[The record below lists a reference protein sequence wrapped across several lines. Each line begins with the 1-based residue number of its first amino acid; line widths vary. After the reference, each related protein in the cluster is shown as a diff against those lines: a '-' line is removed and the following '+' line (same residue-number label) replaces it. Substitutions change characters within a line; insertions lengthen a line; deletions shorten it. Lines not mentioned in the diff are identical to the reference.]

1 MKESTKSFICSNCN
15 HRASKW
21 LGRCPECQEWNVFE
35 PLITSTQIKNDF
47 TPNQTETTSL
57 TDINISSVKRIHT
70 TIKELD
76 RTLGGGLVPNSITV
90 FGGHPGVGKSTLM
103 LQLAGLIG
111 KQLINNKILYVSAE
125 ESLEQ
130 VGLRASRLSVK
141 SDNINIWC
149 GNDLDILLPTLE
161 QMKAVLIIV
170 DSLQSL
176 GSSSNSFQAGSVNAV
191 KYVTQRLSEWARSNK
206 CIVILIAHV
215 TKEGSIAGPHT
226 IEHLVDTVLHFETG
240 THDLRLLST
249 SKNRFGSIEEVGI
262 FRMNEKGLIEVKNPN
277 SLFLVER
284 NNYIPIGTTVAPIY
298 EGSRVI
304 TVELQCLVTPAK
316 GSMPRIFSD
325 RIDIARISRLA
336 AVLERHTK
344 TPITG
349 MDIYVNVAGG
359 IRVKDVAADL
369 PLSLAM
375 YSAVTEKPIKMIFG
389 SFGEVSLAGEIRP
402 VTATKQR
409 VQALIALG
417 YQKVITPSLKTDD
430 SSVDKTVKTDSI
442 IQAVT
447 LIS

>member
-1 MKESTKSFICSNCN
+1 MKESVKSFICSNCN
-15 HRASKW
+15 HRESKW
-21 LGRCPECQEWNVFE
+21 LGRCPNCQEWNVFE
-35 PLITSTQIKNDF
+35 PVITNTQTNKNLSPEE
-47 TPNQTETTSL
+47 TATTSL
-57 TDINISSVKRIHT
+57 NDISISSIKRIHT
-70 TIKELD
+70 NIKELD

-90 FGGHPGVGKSTLM
+90 FGGPPGVGKSTLM

-111 KQLINNKILYVSAE
+111 KQLLNNKILYVSAE
-125 ESLEQ
+125 ESIEQ
-130 VGLRASRLSVK
+130 VGLRAARLSVK
-141 SDNINIWC
+141 SDKINIWC
-149 GNDLDILLPTLE
+149 GNDLDILLPTLD

-176 GSSSNSFQAGSVNAV
+176 GSSSNSLQAGSVNAV

-226 IEHLVDTVLHFETG
+226 VEHLVDTVLHFDSG
-240 THDLRLLST
+240 SHDLRLLST
-249 SKNRFGSIEEVGI
+249 SKNRFGSIDEVGI

-284 NNYIPIGTTVAPIY
+284 NNYIPVGTTVAPIY

-304 TVELQCLVTPAK
+304 TVELQCLVTPTK
-316 GSMPRIFSD
+316 GSIPRIFSD
-325 RIDIARISRLA
+325 RIDTARISRLA

-375 YSAVTEKPIKMIFG
+375 YSAVIEKPLNSIFG

-402 VTATKQR
+402 VTAAKQR
-409 VQALIALG
+409 IQALLTLG
-417 YQKVITPSLKTDD
+417 HQKIISPSLKTDEIIAGNI
-430 SSVDKTVKTDSI
+430 VKTDSI

>member
-1 MKESTKSFICSNCN
+1 
-15 HRASKW
+15 
-21 LGRCPECQEWNVFE
+21 
-35 PLITSTQIKNDF
+35 
-47 TPNQTETTSL
+47 
-57 TDINISSVKRIHT
+57 
-70 TIKELD
+70 
-76 RTLGGGLVPNSITV
+76 
-90 FGGHPGVGKSTLM
+90 
-103 LQLAGLIG
+103 
-111 KQLINNKILYVSAE
+111 
-125 ESLEQ
+125 
-130 VGLRASRLSVK
+130 
-141 SDNINIWC
+141 
-149 GNDLDILLPTLE
+149 
-161 QMKAVLIIV
+161 
-170 DSLQSL
+170 
-176 GSSSNSFQAGSVNAV
+176 
-191 KYVTQRLSEWARSNK
+191 
-206 CIVILIAHV
+206 
-215 TKEGSIAGPHT
+215 
-226 IEHLVDTVLHFETG
+226 
-240 THDLRLLST
+240 
-249 SKNRFGSIEEVGI
+249 
-262 FRMNEKGLIEVKNPN
+262 
-277 SLFLVER
+277 
-284 NNYIPIGTTVAPIY
+284 
-298 EGSRVI
+298 RVI